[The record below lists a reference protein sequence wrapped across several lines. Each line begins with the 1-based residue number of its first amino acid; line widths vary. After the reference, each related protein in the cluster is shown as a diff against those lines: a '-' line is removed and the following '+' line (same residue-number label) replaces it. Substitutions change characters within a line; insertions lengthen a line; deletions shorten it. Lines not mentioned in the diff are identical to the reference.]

1 MTLDEWTQVI
11 KNGGKGMNADK
22 AAGIF
27 HSSLERLAMHYGVVD
42 ERRLK
47 SISND
52 MAYSRAV
59 RDVFEFAAVFATS
72 AQPGEKTLI
81 MRFLD
86 AAKKRFG
93 KFA

>member
-1 MTLDEWTQVI
+1 
-11 KNGGKGMNADK
+11 
-22 AAGIF
+22 
-27 HSSLERLAMHYGVVD
+27 MHYGMVD

-72 AQPGEKTLI
+72 AQAAEKTLI
-81 MRFLD
+81 ARFLD